1 MISVAE
7 AEARRQELWSQTNQQ
22 AAKTL
27 KLRREDRGDDFY
39 KRQHWRQAAEADGQ

>member
-7 AEARRQELWSQTNQQ
+7 AEARRQELLSQTNQQ

-27 KLRREDRGDDFY
+27 KLRREERGDEF